1 VPKAQLVLVVLICVS
16 PVFLLLDGPIVCGLV
31 AGATATGLAIVAL
44 TMRPRE
50 TAFFLSIAYPAAAIV
65 SVPAVLMLV
74 QVLPLKALA
83 HPIWQS
89 AEIASG
95 QSLTGGVSV
104 DIGAGLIALGQYLT
118 IAAIGF
124 WSGAVAVDRRRA
136 EWVLFS
142 VMAATAFIGLLIAAN
157 ELLGLT
163 ILSAAFAPFKRMQ
176 AVDCA
181 ALGIIVSAAAAL
193 RTVERYETRHAGG
206 DRSSS
211 ILITTFAAC
220 VAAFVV
226 CLGALI
232 LAAEKDVL
240 LAAGCGAAALLW
252 VVTIR
257 RLGLG
262 LWGAAAMVVPF
273 IALATV
279 STVSNPALR
288 SEGVLLSFAEDSSA
302 PIVSM
307 TRRMLADA
315 PLLGT
320 GAGSFTAMA
329 PIYRSLDEQTL
340 PATAPTA
347 AATMAIE
354 MGSPLLWLIVL
365 TTAGAIYFLLRAALR
380 RGRDSFYPMAGAG
393 SLVVLA
399 LLGFINSGIL
409 GSVAAM
415 IAAATIGLALA
426 QSKSRTAA
434 N

>member
-1 VPKAQLVLVVLICVS
+1 MPKAQLVLVILICAS
-16 PVFLLLDGPIVCGLV
+16 PVFLLLDGPIVCVLV
-31 AGATATGLAIVAL
+31 AGVTASGLVLVAR
-44 TMRPRE
+44 TMRPGE
-50 TAFFLSIAYPAAAIV
+50 TAFFVSIAPPVAAIV
-65 SVPAVLMLV
+65 AVPAVLMLI

-95 QSLTGGVSV
+95 ESLTGSVSV
-104 DIGAGLIALGQYLT
+104 DTGAGLIALGQYLT
-118 IAAIGF
+118 IAAVGF
-124 WSGAVAVDRRRA
+124 WSAAVAVDRRRA
-136 EWVLFS
+136 VSILFS
-142 VMAATAFIGLLIAAN
+142 VTAATAFIGLLIAAN

-163 ILSAAFAPFKRMQ
+163 ILNAAFAPFKRMQ
-176 AVDCA
+176 AVDCV
-181 ALGIIVSAAAAL
+181 ALGVIVSAAAAV
-193 RTVERYETRHAGG
+193 RTVERYETRRASG

-220 VAAFVV
+220 VVAFVI

-232 LAAEKDVL
+232 LAAQKDLL

-262 LWGAAAMVVPF
+262 PWGAAAMAVPF

-279 STVSNPALR
+279 FILSNPALR
-288 SEGVLLSFAEDSSA
+288 REGALLAFAEDTSA
-302 PIVSM
+302 PAVSV
-307 TRRMLADA
+307 TQRMLADA
-315 PLLGT
+315 PLLGI
-320 GAGSFTAMA
+320 GAGSFAAMA
-329 PIYRSLDEQTL
+329 PIYRSLDDQTL

-347 AATMAIE
+347 AATIAIE

-365 TTAGAIYFLLRAALR
+365 TTAGAIYFLFRAALR

-399 LLGFINSGIL
+399 LLCFINSGIL
-409 GSVAAM
+409 GSTAAM
-415 IAAATIGLALA
+415 IAAATFGMALA
-426 QSKSRTAA
+426 QSKSRTVA